1 MDGIRRVVNVLSGR
15 HRHVREAAGEAP
27 DRDSTW
33 APHRDSPSAS
43 DELDALYEQARG
55 LQQAGETDAAADL
68 FYRIAQRDARYRDAA
83 RRLVESTRPL
93 TPVEPEREP
102 SLLDGRR
109 PERLDRYELL
119 ELIGHGATGHVFL
132 GLDPK
137 IHRLLAIKVVD
148 LRAEFEPGE
157 IAEAAE
163 RFRREAETAGRISHP
178 DIMTVYDAGDSDGLA
193 FIAMEYLKGRRLS
206 DYTAPGRLLAVP
218 LVLELVARAAAAL
231 DRAHELNVVH
241 RDIKP
246 ANIMYDSASEALK
259 ITDFGVARLLDVS
272 RTRTDIVLGTPS
284 YMAPEQVEGKNV
296 NGHTDL
302 FALGVSLY
310 QLLTGQ
316 LPFHGGSM
324 TQLMFAIVNEPQDA
338 VTVHR
343 PELPASIDAV
353 VARALAKDPRERYA
367 NGAEMAA
374 ALRDV
379 AAQTG

>member
-15 HRHVREAAGEAP
+15 DREMRDGRDEAHEGGP
-27 DRDSTW
+27 AW
-33 APHRDSPSAS
+33 APHRDRPSAS
-43 DELDALYEQARG
+43 DELDALYEQACA
-55 LQQAGETDAAADL
+55 LQTASDADAAAEL

-83 RRLVESTRPL
+83 RRLVDSTQPL
-93 TPVEPEREP
+93 TAASPDRKPALRK
-102 SLLDGRR
+102 DRI

-119 ELIGHGATGHVFL
+119 EFIGYGTAGHMFL
-132 GLDPK
+132 GLDTR
-137 IHRLLAIKVVD
+137 IHRLVAIKVID
-148 LRAEFEPGE
+148 LRTEYEAGE
-157 IAEAAE
+157 VAEAAE
-163 RFRREAETAGRISHP
+163 RFRREAETAGRINHP
-178 DIMTVYDAGDSDGLA
+178 DIMTIFDAGDSDGLA

-206 DYTAPGRLLAVP
+206 DYTSPGRLLAVP

-231 DRAHELNVVH
+231 GRAHELNVVH

-324 TQLMFAIVNEPQDA
+324 TQLMFSIVNEPQEP
-338 VTVHR
+338 VTAHR
-343 PELPASIDAV
+343 PELPASIDRV
-353 VARALAKDPRERYA
+353 LARALAKDPRDRYA

>member
-148 LRAEFEPGE
+148 LRAEFEAGE

-206 DYTAPGRLLAVP
+206 DYTAPARLLAVP

>member
-119 ELIGHGATGHVFL
+119 ELIGHGTTGHVFL

-148 LRAEFEPGE
+148 LRAEFEAGE

-206 DYTAPGRLLAVP
+206 DYTAPARLLAVP